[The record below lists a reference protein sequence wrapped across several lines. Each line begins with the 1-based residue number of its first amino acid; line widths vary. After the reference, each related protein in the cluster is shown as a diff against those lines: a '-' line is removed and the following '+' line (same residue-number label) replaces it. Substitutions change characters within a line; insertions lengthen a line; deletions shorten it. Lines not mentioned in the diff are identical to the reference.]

1 MKKSK
6 IISQFNIIVFA
17 IILIT
22 ILYVIFNILNP
33 APSKYSKDETEI
45 TGIIYEC
52 KKTEEKTTIK
62 IKGKENILI
71 NYYDN
76 FNCRLGQTIIAKGEI
91 KKPQKNTN
99 FYLFNY
105 KNYLLSQKINY
116 IFQADKIEV
125 TNQNIPLIYQIKNT
139 LNKHIENYQSKP
151 YLNALVLGN
160 DDEINENIQNSYQTN
175 GITHLLAISGAQIT
189 LFSSILLFLFNKIF
203 SKNTSYLITI
213 IFLLIY
219 LFITNFQSSVIRAT
233 IFFIILTINKQFDLK
248 LNTIFILIITACFT
262 LIINPFIIYSLG
274 FVLSF
279 TVSFYLILFKTLID
293 KYQNYFSKTLV
304 ISLIAFFSSAP
315 IIINTFFKLN
325 LLSPIINLYF
335 VPLMTFIIYPLAL
348 ITFAFKPLD
357 IIFLNIINVMEN
369 VSLKISS
376 IDFFN
381 LSLCHVNILIFI
393 IYYIVITIILY
404 KFSFFTNNDR
414 CWSRRLFFT

>member
-1 MKKSK
+1 MKKLK

-33 APSKYSKDETEI
+33 PSSKYSKEETKI

-52 KKTEEKTTIK
+52 KKTDEKTTIK

-76 FNCRLGQTIIAKGEI
+76 FNCRLGQKIIAKGEI

-116 IFQADKIEV
+116 IFQANKIEV
-125 TNQNIPLIYQIKNT
+125 INKNIPLKYQVKNA

-213 IFLLIY
+213 IFLLI
-219 LFITNFQSSVIRAT
+219 
-233 IFFIILTINKQFDLK
+233 
-248 LNTIFILIITACFT
+248 
-262 LIINPFIIYSLG
+262 
-274 FVLSF
+274 
-279 TVSFYLILFKTLID
+279 
-293 KYQNYFSKTLV
+293 
-304 ISLIAFFSSAP
+304 
-315 IIINTFFKLN
+315 
-325 LLSPIINLYF
+325 
-335 VPLMTFIIYPLAL
+335 
-348 ITFAFKPLD
+348 
-357 IIFLNIINVMEN
+357 
-369 VSLKISS
+369 
-376 IDFFN
+376 
-381 LSLCHVNILIFI
+381 
-393 IYYIVITIILY
+393 
-404 KFSFFTNNDR
+404 
-414 CWSRRLFFT
+414 